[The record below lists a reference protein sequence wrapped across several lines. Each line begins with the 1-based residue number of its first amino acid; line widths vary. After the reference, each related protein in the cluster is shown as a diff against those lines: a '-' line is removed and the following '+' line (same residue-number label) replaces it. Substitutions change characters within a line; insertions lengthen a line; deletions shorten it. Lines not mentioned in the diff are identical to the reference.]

1 MKRLLASQ
9 GLVPH
14 LLIVTIVIIIIY
26 QPFETG
32 KPVFANLKAG
42 ISSLYPEQVT
52 DADKKPCWPLLM
64 ATFLIIYLICISLQ
78 QEIMGVNPL
87 LYSYIFSLPK
97 VSISVEIHLYPQLKI
112 KVCA

>member
-26 QPFETG
+26 QPSETG

-52 DADKKPCWPLLM
+52 DADKKALL
-64 ATFLIIYLICISLQ
+64 AIIN
-78 QEIMGVNPL
+78 GNFP
-87 LYSYIFSLPK
+87 
-97 VSISVEIHLYPQLKI
+97 
-112 KVCA
+112 

>member
-26 QPFETG
+26 QPSETG
-32 KPVFANLKAG
+32 KPVFTNLKAG

-52 DADKKPCWPLLM
+52 DADKKALL
-64 ATFLIIYLICISLQ
+64 AIIN
-78 QEIMGVNPL
+78 GNFP
-87 LYSYIFSLPK
+87 
-97 VSISVEIHLYPQLKI
+97 
-112 KVCA
+112 

>member
-26 QPFETG
+26 QPSETG
-32 KPVFANLKAG
+32 KPVCANLKAG

-52 DADKKPCWPLLM
+52 DADKKALL
-64 ATFLIIYLICISLQ
+64 AIIN
-78 QEIMGVNPL
+78 GNFP
-87 LYSYIFSLPK
+87 
-97 VSISVEIHLYPQLKI
+97 
-112 KVCA
+112 